1 MKASIRRLDDETPE
15 PVRRQL
21 DPILEGS
28 GGAWVGPDEH
38 LAGVEERIGAAA
50 ADPERG
56 LYYATKDG
64 LALGLID
71 AHYYRPDSGAFTV
84 AHLAV
89 NARARG
95 QGVGRALVEVVSV
108 AAKDLGLHA
117 LYAATRPG
125 QPSADAFWEALGCT
139 LEEEGP
145 TRVYRRGD

>member
-1 MKASIRRLDDETPE
+1 MKAIIRRLDEETPE

-21 DPILEGS
+21 DQILDQCR
-28 GGAWVGPDEH
+28 AALVGPGEH
-38 LAGVEERIGAAA
+38 LAGVEERIGEAA

-56 LYYATKDG
+56 LYYAIEGG
-64 LALGLID
+64 LVLGMID

-84 AHLAV
+84 AHVAV

-95 QGVGRALVEVVSV
+95 RGVGRALVEEVAA
-108 AAKDLGLHA
+108 AAKDLGLVA

-125 QPSADAFWEALGCT
+125 NTSADAFWEALGCT

-145 TRVYRRGD
+145 TRVYRRVD